1 MDLATTPFVMNLA
14 VLSLLALIIAILV
27 SCFTAV
33 NVGFLSIALAF
44 LIGHFL
50 AGFGVSEILGGF
62 PSSLFLTLVGVTLL
76 FAQASVN
83 GTLEKVSRRLV
94 RLARG
99 NRGMIPIVFF
109 ALALVLG
116 ASGAGGIAAA
126 ALLAPVAMRVAA
138 EAGIGG
144 FLMTIMLANGSNA
157 GTFSPIAPTGI
168 IANGL
173 MEGAGLQ
180 GMAWPNFF
188 NTLAAQSF
196 VAFGG
201 YFLLGGTKLFRRRAA
216 DAAEGSLPVQNSH
229 SVAAE
234 SIEPFNRAQLL
245 TLAVVGTLIV
255 AVVLFGVDVGMGGFV
270 AAVILSLTSAAS
282 EQDAVKSM
290 PWGVILMV
298 CGVAVLIGVM
308 DKTGGMDLFTA
319 LLARAAGPDYITG
332 VMAFVTGVIS
342 AYSSSSGV
350 VLPAFL
356 PTIPGLVENLPGANP
371 LMIAYSVNV
380 GAHLVDV
387 SPLSTI
393 GALCLASAAPQEDR
407 QKLFAK
413 LMAWGWSMALVGALV
428 CQLFFGMR

>member
-1 MDLATTPFVMNLA
+1 MNLA
-14 VLSLLALIIAILV
+14 ALSLFALILAILV

-50 AGFGVSEILGGF
+50 ADLRVAEILGGF
-62 PSSLFLTLVGVTLL
+62 PSSLFFTLVGVTLL
-76 FAQASVN
+76 FAQAGVN
-83 GTLEKVSRRLV
+83 GTLEKVANRLV

-99 NRGMIPIVFF
+99 NRGVIPIVFF
-109 ALALVLG
+109 LLALVLG

-126 ALLAPVAMRVAA
+126 ALLAPVAMRVAG
-138 EAGIGG
+138 EAAMGG

-168 IANGL
+168 IANEL
-173 MEGAGLQ
+173 MAGAGLQ

-188 NTLAAQSF
+188 NTLAAQSC

-201 YFLLGGTKLFRRRAA
+201 YFLLGGAKLFRRRESGAGV
-216 DAAEGSLPVQNSH
+216 DPPRGSVGGG
-229 SVAAE
+229 V
-234 SIEPFNRAQLL
+234 EPFNRAQRL
-245 TLAVVGTLIV
+245 TLAVTGGLIA
-255 AVVLFGVDVGMGGFV
+255 AVVFLGVDVGMGGFV
-270 AAVILSLTSAAS
+270 AAVILTLAGAAN
-282 EQDAVKSM
+282 EHDAIKAM
-290 PWGVILMV
+290 PWGVVLMV

-308 DKTGGMDLFTA
+308 DKTGGMDLFTT
-319 LLARAAGPDYITG
+319 LLANLAGPTYIAG
-332 VMAFVTGVIS
+332 VMAFVTGLIS
-342 AYSSSSGV
+342 VYSSSSGV

-393 GALCLASAAPQEDR
+393 GALCLACAAPQEDR

-413 LMAWGWSMALVGALV
+413 LMAWGWSMALAGALV
-428 CQLFFGMR
+428 CQLFFGLR

>member
-1 MDLATTPFVMNLA
+1 MNLA
-14 VLSLLALIIAILV
+14 VLSLLALIVAILV
-27 SCFTAV
+27 SCFAAI
-33 NVGFLSIALAF
+33 NVGFLSIVLAF
-44 LIGHFL
+44 LIGHFV
-50 AGFGVSEILGGF
+50 AGLKMAEILGGF

-76 FAQASVN
+76 FSQASVN
-83 GTLEKVSRRLV
+83 GTLEKVAHRLV

-99 NRGMIPIVFF
+99 NRGVIPIVFF
-109 ALALVLG
+109 ALALALG

-126 ALLAPVAMRVAA
+126 ALLAPVAMRVAN

-144 FLMTIMLANGSNA
+144 FLMTLMLANGSNA

-168 IANGL
+168 IANNL
-173 MEGAGLQ
+173 MAGAGMA

-201 YFLLGGTKLFRRRAA
+201 YFLLGGAKLFRKKARAGQ
-216 DAAEGSLPVQNSH
+216 EPL
-229 SVAAE
+229 E
-234 SIEPFNRAQLL
+234 SIARTREGPFDRAQRL
-245 TLAVVGTLIV
+245 TLAVLGLLIV
-255 AVVLFGVDVGMGGFV
+255 AVVFLGVDVGMGGFV
-270 AAVILSLTSAAS
+270 AAVTLSLLGAAN
-282 EQDAVKSM
+282 EQKAVQAM
-290 PWGVILMV
+290 PWGVVLMV

-308 DKTGGMDLFTA
+308 DKTGGMDLFTG
-319 LLARAAGPDYITG
+319 LLARLAGPAYITG
-332 VMAFVTGVIS
+332 AMAFVTGVIS
-342 AYSSSSGV
+342 VYSSSSGV

-356 PTIPGLVENLPGANP
+356 PTIPGLVAHLPGANP

-393 GALCLASAAPQEDR
+393 GALCLACAAPQEDR

-413 LMAWGWSMALVGALV
+413 LMAWGWSMAIVGAVV
-428 CQLFFGMR
+428 CQLFFGTR

>member
-1 MDLATTPFVMNLA
+1 MNLA
-14 VLSLLALIIAILV
+14 ALSLLALIVAILV

-33 NVGFLSIALAF
+33 NVGILSIALAF
-44 LIGHFL
+44 LIGHFA
-50 AGFGVSEILGGF
+50 AGLKVAEIFGGF
-62 PSSLFLTLVGVTLL
+62 PSDLFFTLAGVTLL
-76 FAQASVN
+76 FSQASVN
-83 GTLEKVSRRLV
+83 GTLEKVAHGLV

-99 NRGMIPIVFF
+99 NRGVIPIVFF
-109 ALALVLG
+109 LLAMVLG

-126 ALLAPVAMRVAA
+126 ALLAPVAMRVAS

-168 IANGL
+168 IANHL
-173 MEGAGLQ
+173 MAGAGLQ

-196 VAFGG
+196 VAFSG
-201 YFLLGGTKLFRRRAA
+201 FFFLGGLKLFERQPATELG
-216 DAAEGSLPVQNSH
+216 DPPQ
-229 SVAAE
+229 
-234 SIEPFNRAQLL
+234 SITQAPPKPFDGPQRV
-245 TLAVVGTLIV
+245 TLAVISTLFV
-255 AVVLFGVDVGMGGFV
+255 AVVFLGVHVGMGSFA
-270 AAVILSLTSAAS
+270 AAVILSLAGAAD
-282 EQDAVKSM
+282 EPEAVRSM

-308 DKTGGMDLFTA
+308 ETTGGMALFTE
-319 LLARAAGPDYITG
+319 LLAKLAGATYITG

-342 AYSSSSGV
+342 VYSSSSGV

-356 PTIPGLVENLPGANP
+356 PTIPGLIENLPGANP

-393 GALCLASAAPQEDR
+393 GALCLAGATATEDR
-407 QKLFAK
+407 QKLFTK
-413 LMAWGWSMALVGALV
+413 LMAWGWSMTLVGAVV
-428 CQLFFGMR
+428 CQLFFGTR

>member
-1 MDLATTPFVMNLA
+1 MNLA
-14 VLSLLALIIAILV
+14 ALSLLALIAAILV
-27 SCFTAV
+27 SCFTST

-44 LIGHFL
+44 LIGHFA
-50 AGFGVSEILGGF
+50 AGLGVSEILSGF
-62 PSSLFLTLVGVTLL
+62 PSSLFLTLAGVTLL
-76 FAQASVN
+76 FSQASVN
-83 GTLEKVSRRLV
+83 GTLEKVARRLV

-99 NRGMIPIVFF
+99 NRGVIPIIFF
-109 ALALVLG
+109 LLALVLG

-126 ALLAPVAMRVAA
+126 ALLAPVAMRVAG
-138 EAGIGG
+138 EAAIGG

-168 IANGL
+168 IANNL
-173 MEGAGLQ
+173 MAEAGLA
-180 GMAWPNFF
+180 GTEWPNFL

-201 YFLLGGTKLFRRRAA
+201 YFLLGGAKLFRGQPVGAPADPAA
-216 DAAEGSLPVQNSH
+216 T
-229 SVAAE
+229 VAVDLA
-234 SIEPFNRAQLL
+234 EPFDRPQQL
-245 TLAVVGTLIV
+245 TLAAIGALIA
-255 AVVLFGVDVGMGGFV
+255 AVVFLGADVGLGAFV
-270 AAVILSLTSAAS
+270 AAVALSLAGAAN
-282 EQDAVKSM
+282 EQDAVKAM

-308 DKTGGMDLFTA
+308 NKTGGMDLFTT
-319 LLARAAGPDYITG
+319 LLADLAGPSYITG

-342 AYSSSSGV
+342 VYSSSSGV

-356 PTIPGLVENLPGANP
+356 PTIPGLVENLAGANP

-393 GALCLASAAPQEDR
+393 GALCLAGADPREDR

-413 LMAWGWSMALVGALV
+413 LMAWGWSMALVGAVV

>member
-1 MDLATTPFVMNLA
+1 MNLA
-14 VLSLLALIIAILV
+14 VLSLLALIVAILV
-27 SCFTAV
+27 SCFTAI

-44 LIGHFL
+44 LIGHFA
-50 AGFGVSEILGGF
+50 AGLKVAEILSGF
-62 PSSLFLTLVGVTLL
+62 PSSLFFTLVGVTLL
-76 FAQASVN
+76 FSQASVN
-83 GTLEKVSRRLV
+83 GTLEKVAHRLV

-99 NRGMIPIVFF
+99 NQGVIPIVFF
-109 ALALVLG
+109 ALALALG

-126 ALLAPVAMRVAA
+126 ALLAPVAMRVAN
-138 EAGIGG
+138 EAAIGG
-144 FLMTIMLANGSNA
+144 FLMTLMLANGSNA

-168 IANGL
+168 IANNL
-173 MEGAGLQ
+173 MAGAGLA

-201 YFLLGGTKLFRRRAA
+201 YFLLGGAKLFRKKATA
-216 DAAEGSLPVQNSH
+216 GQQPL
-229 SVAAE
+229 E
-234 SIEPFNRAQLL
+234 SIAGRREEPFDRAQRL
-245 TLAVVGTLIV
+245 TLAVLGLLIA
-255 AVVLFGVDVGMGGFV
+255 AVVLLGVDVGMGGFV
-270 AAVILSLTSAAS
+270 AAVTLSLLGAAD
-282 EQDAVKSM
+282 EQKAVQAM
-290 PWGVILMV
+290 PWGVVLMV

-308 DKTGGMDLFTA
+308 DKTGGMELFTG
-319 LLARAAGPDYITG
+319 LLARLAGPAYITG
-332 VMAFVTGVIS
+332 AMAFVTGVIS
-342 AYSSSSGV
+342 VYSSSSGV

-356 PTIPGLVENLPGANP
+356 PTIPGLVTHLPGANP

-393 GALCLASAAPQEDR
+393 GALCLACAAPQEDR

-413 LMAWGWSMALVGALV
+413 LMAWGWSMAVVGAVV

>member
-1 MDLATTPFVMNLA
+1 
-14 VLSLLALIIAILV
+14 LIVAILV

-44 LIGHFL
+44 LIGHFV
-50 AGFGVSEILGGF
+50 AGLGVAQILGGF
-62 PSSLFLTLVGVTLL
+62 PSSLFFTLVGVTLL
-76 FAQASVN
+76 FSQASVN
-83 GTLEKVSRRLV
+83 GTLEKVARRLV

-99 NRGMIPIVFF
+99 NRGVIPIVFF
-109 ALALVLG
+109 VLALLLG

-126 ALLAPVAMRVAA
+126 ALLAPVAMRVAG

-144 FLMTIMLANGSNA
+144 FLMTLMLANGSNA

-168 IANGL
+168 IANDL
-173 MEGAGLQ
+173 MAGAGLA

-188 NTLAAQSF
+188 NTLAAQTF

-201 YFLLGGTKLFRRRAA
+201 YFLLGGAKLFRGQ
-216 DAAEGSLPVQNSH
+216 AETLSENHAQNP
-229 SVAAE
+229 AQDPPE
-234 SIEPFNRAQLL
+234 SIAGTPQEPFNRAQQL
-245 TLAVVGTLIV
+245 TLIAIGLLIAAVVFL
-255 AVVLFGVDVGMGGFV
+255 GVDVGLGGFV
-270 AAVILSLTSAAS
+270 AAVFLSLLGAAN
-282 EQDAVKSM
+282 EQNAVRAM
-290 PWGVILMV
+290 PWGVVLMV

-308 DKTGGMDLFTA
+308 DKTGGMDLFTG
-319 LLARAAGPDYITG
+319 LLAKLAGPAYITG

-342 AYSSSSGV
+342 VYSSSSGV

-356 PTIPGLVENLPGANP
+356 PTIPGLVENLPGASP

-393 GALCLASAAPQEDR
+393 GALCLACAAPQEDR
-407 QKLFAK
+407 QKLFTK
-413 LMAWGWSMALVGALV
+413 LMAWGWSMALVGAVV
-428 CQLFFGMR
+428 CQLLFGTR

>member
-1 MDLATTPFVMNLA
+1 MNLA
-14 VLSLLALIIAILV
+14 ALSLLALVVAILV
-27 SCFTAV
+27 SCFTSI

-44 LIGHFL
+44 LIGHFA
-50 AGFGVSEILGGF
+50 AGLGVSEILSGF

-76 FAQASVN
+76 FSQASVN
-83 GTLEKVSRRLV
+83 GTLEKVAKRLV

-99 NRGMIPIVFF
+99 NRGVIPIVFF
-109 ALALVLG
+109 VLALVLG

-126 ALLAPVAMRVAA
+126 ALLAPVAMRVAG
-138 EAGIGG
+138 EAAIGG

-168 IANGL
+168 IANNL
-173 MEGAGLQ
+173 MSEAGLA

-196 VAFGG
+196 VAFAG
-201 YFLLGGTKLFRRRAA
+201 YFLLGGVKLFRDHAAQRRDEAQHIA
-216 DAAEGSLPVQNSH
+216 GERL
-229 SVAAE
+229 
-234 SIEPFNRAQLL
+234 EPFDRSQKL
-245 TLAVVGTLIV
+245 TLAVIGTLIV
-255 AVVLFGVDVGMGGFV
+255 AVVLFGVHVGMGGFV
-270 AAVILSLTSAAS
+270 AAVVLSVAGAAN
-282 EQDAVKSM
+282 EPKAIKAM

-308 DKTGGMDLFTA
+308 DKTGGMELFTA
-319 LLARAAGPDYITG
+319 LLASMAGQAYITG

-393 GALCLASAAPQEDR
+393 GALCLACADPREDR
-407 QKLFAK
+407 HKLFAK
-413 LMAWGWSMALVGALV
+413 LMAWGWSMAVVGAVV
-428 CQLFFGMR
+428 CQLFFGTR

>member
-1 MDLATTPFVMNLA
+1 MNLA

-33 NVGFLSIALAF
+33 NVGFLSVALAF
-44 LIGHFL
+44 LIGHFV
-50 AGFGVSEILGGF
+50 AGLEVAQILSGF
-62 PSSLFLTLVGVTLL
+62 PSSLFFTLVGVTLL
-76 FAQASVN
+76 FSQASVN
-83 GTLEKVSRRLV
+83 GTLEKVARRLV

-99 NRGMIPIVFF
+99 NRGVIPIVFF
-109 ALALVLG
+109 VLALVLG

-126 ALLAPVAMRVAA
+126 ALLAPVAMRVAG

-144 FLMTIMLANGSNA
+144 FLMALMLANGSNA

-168 IANGL
+168 IANDL
-173 MEGAGLQ
+173 MAGAGLA

-201 YFLLGGTKLFRRRAA
+201 YFLLGGAKLFR
-216 DAAEGSLPVQNSH
+216 GQTGTLPQNPERH
-229 SVAAE
+229 PWDNIAGTRQ
-234 SIEPFNRAQLL
+234 EPFNRAQRL
-245 TLAVVGTLIV
+245 TLIAIGALIA
-255 AVVLFGVDVGMGGFV
+255 AVVLLGVDVGLGGFV
-270 AAVILSLTSAAS
+270 AAVILSLLGAAN
-282 EQDAVKSM
+282 EQNAVKAM
-290 PWGVILMV
+290 PWGVVLMV

-308 DKTGGMDLFTA
+308 DKTGGMDLFTG
-319 LLARAAGPDYITG
+319 LLAKLAGPAYITG

-342 AYSSSSGV
+342 VYSSSSGV

-356 PTIPGLVENLPGANP
+356 PTIPGLVEHLPGASP

-393 GALCLASAAPQEDR
+393 GALCLACAAPQEDR

-413 LMAWGWSMALVGALV
+413 LMAWGWSMALVGAVV
-428 CQLFFGMR
+428 CQLLFGMR

>member
-1 MDLATTPFVMNLA
+1 VEHTTAFIMNLA
-14 VLSLLALIIAILV
+14 VLSLLALILAILV
-27 SCFTAV
+27 SCFTSI

-44 LIGHFL
+44 LIGHFAAGL
-50 AGFGVSEILGGF
+50 AVPEILSGF
-62 PSSLFLTLVGVTLL
+62 PSSLFLTLAGVTLL
-76 FAQASVN
+76 FSQASVN
-83 GTLEKVSRRLV
+83 GTLEKSARRLV

-99 NRGMIPIVFF
+99 NRGVIPIVFF
-109 ALALVLG
+109 LLALVLG

-126 ALLAPVAMRVAA
+126 ALLAPVAMRVAG

-168 IANGL
+168 IANNL
-173 MEGAGLQ
+173 MAAAGLE

-201 YFLLGGTKLFRRRAA
+201 YFLLGGARLFRGRAA
-216 DAAEGSLPVQNSH
+216 GVQTDPL
-229 SVAAE
+229 A
-234 SIEPFNRAQLL
+234 SIAQAPNVPFDRHQVV
-245 TLAVVGTLIV
+245 TLAVIGGLIV
-255 AVVLFGVDVGMGGFV
+255 AVVVFGADVGLGAFV
-270 AAVILSLTSAAS
+270 AAVVLSLAGAAN
-282 EQDAVKSM
+282 EHDAVRAM

-308 DKTGGMDLFTA
+308 DKTGGMDLFTG
-319 LLARAAGPDYITG
+319 LLARAAGPSYITG

-342 AYSSSSGV
+342 VYSSSSGV

-393 GALCLASAAPQEDR
+393 GALCLAGADPREDR

-413 LMAWGWSMALVGALV
+413 LMAWGWSMAVVGAVV
-428 CQLFFGMR
+428 CQLFFGTR